1 MKEALTMMQYN
12 PIDGNYLTRRF
23 KEIFPSTESF
33 IQELDSAE
41 FPYIEEI
48 MPQHKRAIYSLL
60 YARYGNSCIAS
71 YDEHQFKYGLWSII
85 FMYGPTWVRRLGV
98 QSELRHLTL
107 DEISSGSKAIYNS
120 AVNPS
125 SAPSTATLEELNY
138 INQQNVTKHKKGKV
152 EAFAQY
158 MQLLET
164 DVTEEFIAKFKKLFI
179 TIVQPDTPLWYITTP
194 EEQQIIDGE

>member
-1 MKEALTMMQYN
+1 MIQYN

-33 IQELDSAE
+33 IEELDTAE
-41 FPYIEEI
+41 FPYIEELQ
-48 MPQHKRAIYSLL
+48 PQHKTAIYSLL

-85 FMYGPTWVRRLGV
+85 FMYGPTWVRRLEL
-98 QSELRHLTL
+98 QSELRGLSVDQIEL
-107 DEISSGSKAIYNS
+107 GSKAIYNS

-125 SAPSTATLEELNY
+125 AAPSTATIDELNF
-138 INQQNVTKHKKGKV
+138 INQQNVTKYKKGRV
-152 EAFAQY
+152 EALSQY
-158 MQLLET
+158 MMLLET
-164 DVTEEFIAKFKKLFI
+164 DVTEEFISRFKKLFI

-194 EEQQIIDGE
+194 EEQMIIDGE